1 MKPLDIQWGPLIYPK
16 TMNFSLEITMK
27 TDISTLPKVKDVY
40 ITQLPGND
48 FREVASKAK
57 ELVNSG
63 FNPIPHFSA
72 RSIKNLTELKDYV
85 SRCKDGGVNQALV
98 IGGSAQPIGDF
109 HCSLQLLETGLF
121 EGFKIGIAGHPDGSP
136 DISDSDLE
144 QAMTDKKPYADYIIT
159 QWLLETDPIIKF
171 ISRQTLPVHVGI
183 TGPLTIASLLKFAN
197 IVGAKNSLNFIKSN
211 MTKAFDL
218 LKPRDPNDIIEKLK
232 SSTENFHIY
241 TFGGLQETNKWLTE
255 NNYV

>member
-159 QWLLETDPIIKF
+159 QWLLE
-171 ISRQTLPVHVGI
+171 VNG
-183 TGPLTIASLLKFAN
+183 
-197 IVGAKNSLNFIKSN
+197 
-211 MTKAFDL
+211 
-218 LKPRDPNDIIEKLK
+218 
-232 SSTENFHIY
+232 
-241 TFGGLQETNKWLTE
+241 
-255 NNYV
+255 